1 MTRPIFYDYWRS
13 SACYRVRIALKL
25 KGVDYET
32 RQIDLRADEQ
42 NSAAYRAI
50 NPFGLV
56 PMLEIDGHQLAQ
68 SLAIINYLD
77 LRFPNRPLIPAM
89 AAERAHVVAMCLTI
103 GCDIHPLNNLRV
115 LRYLKNELDQP
126 QEQIDRWYA
135 HWVTE
140 GLTALEALA
149 APRAGKFLFGDGV

>member
-1 MTRPIFYDYWRS
+1 MARPVFYDYWRS

-56 PMLEIDGHQLAQ
+56 PMLEIDGHQLAVEAGQ
-68 SLAIINYLD
+68 AFHRGAIP
-77 LRFPNRPLIPAM
+77 F
-89 AAERAHVVAMCLTI
+89 HF
-103 GCDIHPLNNLRV
+103 GRV
-115 LRYLKNELDQP
+115 
-126 QEQIDRWYA
+126 DRGGEWP
-135 HWVTE
+135 
-140 GLTALEALA
+140 G
-149 APRAGKFLFGDGV
+149 